1 MEMTGKGGKKR
12 NGGWMGKKAWH
23 VPVRRKCSVEQVGVT
38 IEFYGGELSVVSY
51 NDPATVKKYA
61 RHAQLGE
68 FFELDR
74 ATLKF
79 DGVFRSS
86 TRGWFTFGHASF
98 ALLFFFG
105 HIQHD
110 ARTLLRCFSLVLTQ
124 I

>member
-1 MEMTGKGGKKR
+1 MTFKSKKKAR
-12 NGGWMGKKAWH
+12 GDLLLAWH

-51 NDPATVKKYA
+51 NNPATVKKYA

-68 FFELDR
+68 IFELDR

-86 TRGWFTFGHASF
+86 TRDVQVEFEAFQKSYRMVKR
-98 ALLFFFG
+98 ALN
-105 HIQHD
+105 
-110 ARTLLRCFSLVLTQ
+110 RT